1 MIPAGESI
9 TALVT
14 YAPSSEDAA
23 SGAML
28 ISSDDAATP
37 VVEVTLSGNGIAG
50 GVPQIAGDCNQDG
63 ARNVSDVICMVKLL
77 FPGFLLLDRSVQ
89 APPCT
94 TDDGTVAILDL
105 NDDALVNGSDVAH
118 LANFLFAS
126 GAPPAQGVECFA
138 VEEALGC
145 SQNSACP

>member
-1 MIPAGESI
+1 M
-9 TALVT
+9 
-14 YAPSSEDAA
+14 
-23 SGAML
+23 
-28 ISSDDAATP
+28 
-37 VVEVTLSGNGIAG
+37 TLSGNGIAG

-63 ARNVSDVICMVKLL
+63 ARNVSDVICMVKLM

-89 APPCT
+89 VAPCT

-105 NDDALVNGSDVAH
+105 NDDALVNGSDVFH

-138 VEEALGC
+138 VVEALGC